1 MSKVLIIGG
10 GAAGM
15 MAGVFAARNHHEVH
29 ILEKNEKLGKKVFI
43 TGKGR
48 CNLTNNCEVEELM
61 KHVVTNPKF
70 LYSAFYNCNAQDVMQ
85 FFEQN
90 GLELKTERGN
100 RVFPA
105 SDHSSDVIKT
115 LEQALNKRKVTV
127 RLHHTVTRILTEP
140 VHDRMQDQMRVTGI
154 CVKDEKGLQKQEY
167 FDAVIVATGGLSYE
181 RTGST
186 GDGLKFARDLGL
198 QVTEC
203 LPSLVPFEIEEDF
216 CRELMGLS
224 LRNVTLSCYTKKKNK
239 DKLLYQE
246 QGEMLF
252 THFGI
257 SGPLVLSASAYAGK
271 ANGEPIWVEIDLKP
285 ALTMEQLDARILR
298 DFDAAKNKQVRNALD
313 DLLPKKLIPVM
324 IELAQID
331 PFKQVNA
338 VTKEERE
345 RLTACLKKLTLHV
358 VGTRGYEEA
367 IITRGG
373 VSVKE
378 INPKTMEA
386 KRIPG
391 LYFIGE
397 VLDVDALTGGFNLQI
412 AWSTAAALKL
422 ENDED

>member
-1 MSKVLIIGG
+1 MRAAIIGG

-15 MAGVFAARNHHEVH
+15 YAAVMLAQAGHSVT
-29 ILEKNEKLGKKVFI
+29 IYEKNEKLGKKLFI

-70 LYSAFYNCNAQDVMQ
+70 LYSAFYNCNAQDVMH

-115 LEQALNKRKVTV
+115 LEQALNKQKVTV

-140 VHDRMQDQMRVTGI
+140 AHDRMQNQMRVTGI
-154 CVKDEKGLQKQEY
+154 CVKDEKGLQKQEH

-186 GDGLKFARDLGL
+186 GDGLRFARDLGL

-203 LPSLVPFEIEEDF
+203 QPSLVPFEIEEDF
-216 CRELMGLS
+216 CRNLMGLS

-257 SGPLVLSASAYAGK
+257 SGPLVLSASAYTGK
-271 ANGEPIWVEIDLKP
+271 AKGEPIWVEIDLKP
-285 ALTMEQLDARILR
+285 ALTIEQLDARILR

-313 DLLPKKLIPVM
+313 ELLPKKLIPVM
-324 IELAQID
+324 IELAEID
-331 PFKQVNA
+331 PFKQVNT

-345 RLTACLKKLTLHV
+345 RLIACMKKLTLHV

-386 KRIPG
+386 KQIPG

-412 AWSTAAALKL
+412 AWATAATVLL
-422 ENDED
+422 SE

>member
-1 MSKVLIIGG
+1 
-10 GAAGM
+10 
-15 MAGVFAARNHHEVH
+15 
-29 ILEKNEKLGKKVFI
+29 
-43 TGKGR
+43 
-48 CNLTNNCEVEELM
+48 
-61 KHVVTNPKF
+61 
-70 LYSAFYNCNAQDVMQ
+70 
-85 FFEQN
+85 
-90 GLELKTERGN
+90 
-100 RVFPA
+100 
-105 SDHSSDVIKT
+105 
-115 LEQALNKRKVTV
+115 
-127 RLHHTVTRILTEP
+127 
-140 VHDRMQDQMRVTGI
+140 
-154 CVKDEKGLQKQEY
+154 
-167 FDAVIVATGGLSYE
+167 VIVATGGLSYE

-186 GDGLKFARDLGL
+186 GDGLRFARDLGL

-203 LPSLVPFEIEEDF
+203 QPSLVPFEIEEDF
-216 CRELMGLS
+216 CRNLMGLS

-257 SGPLVLSASAYAGK
+257 SGPLVLSASAYTGK
-271 ANGEPIWVEIDLKP
+271 AKGEPIWVEIDLKP
-285 ALTMEQLDARILR
+285 ALTIEQLDARILR

-313 DLLPKKLIPVM
+313 ELLPKKLIPVM
-324 IELAQID
+324 IELAEID

-345 RLTACLKKLTLHV
+345 RLIACMKKLTLHV

-386 KRIPG
+386 KQIPG

-412 AWSTAAALKL
+412 AWATAATVLL
-422 ENDED
+422 SE

>member
-1 MSKVLIIGG
+1 MRVAVIGG

-15 MAGVFAARNHHEVH
+15 YAAIGLADAGHTVT
-29 ILEKNEKLGKKVFI
+29 IYEKNERLGKKLFI

-70 LYSAFYNCNAQDVMQ
+70 LYSAFYQCNAQDVMQ

-90 GLELKTERGN
+90 GLDLKTERGN

-115 LEQALNKRKVTV
+115 LEPALKKRNVTIC
-127 RLHHTVTRILTEP
+127 LNHTVTQILTEQ
-140 VHDRMQDQMRVTGI
+140 VQDVTHADGV
-154 CVKDEKGLQKQEY
+154 CVKNEKGQKKQQR

-186 GDGLKFARDLGL
+186 GDGLQFARDLGL

-203 LPSLVPFEIEEDF
+203 QPSLVPFEIEEDF
-216 CRELMGLS
+216 CRGLMGLS

-257 SGPLVLSASAYAGK
+257 SGPLVLSASAYTGK
-271 ANGEPIWVEIDLKP
+271 AKGEPIWVEIDLKP
-285 ALTMEQLDARILR
+285 ALTIEQLDARILR

-313 DLLPKKLIPVM
+313 ELLPKKLIPVM
-324 IELAQID
+324 IELAEID

-338 VTKEERE
+338 ITKEERE
-345 RLTACLKKLTLHV
+345 RRIAFMKKLTLHV

-386 KRIPG
+386 KQIPG

-412 AWSTAAALKL
+412 AWATAATVLL
-422 ENDED
+422 SE

>member
-1 MSKVLIIGG
+1 MSKNIIVVGG

-15 MAGVFAARNHHEVH
+15 LAAYFAADAGNKVTL
-29 ILEKNEKLGKKVFI
+29 LEKNEKLGKKIYI

-115 LEQALNKRKVTV
+115 LEQALKKQNVTIC
-127 RLHHTVTRILTEP
+127 LNHTVTQILTEQ
-140 VHDRMQDQMRVTGI
+140 VQDVTHAAGV
-154 CVKDEKGLQKQEY
+154 CVKDEKGQKKQER

-186 GDGLKFARDLGL
+186 GDGLQFARDLGL

-203 LPSLVPFEIEEDF
+203 QPSLVPFEIEEDF
-216 CRELMGLS
+216 CRDLMGLS

-257 SGPLVLSASAYAGK
+257 SGPLVRS
-271 ANGEPIWVEIDLKP
+271 
-285 ALTMEQLDARILR
+285 
-298 DFDAAKNKQVRNALD
+298 
-313 DLLPKKLIPVM
+313 
-324 IELAQID
+324 
-331 PFKQVNA
+331 
-338 VTKEERE
+338 EER
-345 RLTACLKKLTLHV
+345 R
-358 VGTRGYEEA
+358 VG
-367 IITRGG
+367 
-373 VSVKE
+373 KE
-378 INPKTMEA
+378 C
-386 KRIPG
+386 RSR
-391 LYFIGE
+391 
-397 VLDVDALTGGFNLQI
+397 
-412 AWSTAAALKL
+412 WSPYH
-422 ENDED
+422 

>member
-1 MSKVLIIGG
+1 MSK
-10 GAAGM
+10 
-15 MAGVFAARNHHEVH
+15 
-29 ILEKNEKLGKKVFI
+29 
-43 TGKGR
+43 
-48 CNLTNNCEVEELM
+48 
-61 KHVVTNPKF
+61 
-70 LYSAFYNCNAQDVMQ
+70 
-85 FFEQN
+85 N

-127 RLHHTVTRILTEP
+127 CLHHTVTRILTEP
-140 VHDRMQDQMRVTGI
+140 VQDQMRVTGI
-154 CVKDEKGLQKQEY
+154 CVKDEKGLQKQEH

-224 LRNVTLSCYTKKKNK
+224 LRNVTLSCYMKKKNK
-239 DKLLYQE
+239 DRLLYQE

-412 AWSTAAALKL
+412 AWSTAATVLL
-422 ENDED
+422 TQ

>member
-1 MSKVLIIGG
+1 MY
-10 GAAGM
+10 AAVM
-15 MAGVFAARNHHEVH
+15 LAQAGHSVT
-29 ILEKNEKLGKKVFI
+29 IYEKNEKLGKKLFI

-48 CNLTNNCEVEELM
+48 CNLTNNCEVEDLM

-140 VHDRMQDQMRVTGI
+140 VHDRMQNQMRVTGI
-154 CVKDEKGLQKQEY
+154 CVKDEKGLQKQEH

-186 GDGLKFARDLGL
+186 GDGLQFARDLGL

-203 LPSLVPFEIEEDF
+203 QPSLVPFEIEEDF
-216 CRELMGLS
+216 CRNLMGLS

-257 SGPLVLSASAYAGK
+257 SGPLVLSASAYTGK
-271 ANGEPIWVEIDLKP
+271 AKGEPIWVEIDLKP
-285 ALTMEQLDARILR
+285 ALTIEQLDARILR
-298 DFDAAKNKQVRNALD
+298 DS
-313 DLLPKKLIPVM
+313 
-324 IELAQID
+324 
-331 PFKQVNA
+331 
-338 VTKEERE
+338 
-345 RLTACLKKLTLHV
+345 
-358 VGTRGYEEA
+358 TRRRTNRCA
-367 IITRGG
+367 MHSMNCCQR
-373 VSVKE
+373 S
-378 INPKTMEA
+378 
-386 KRIPG
+386 
-391 LYFIGE
+391 
-397 VLDVDALTGGFNLQI
+397 
-412 AWSTAAALKL
+412 
-422 ENDED
+422 

>member
-1 MSKVLIIGG
+1 MY
-10 GAAGM
+10 AAVM
-15 MAGVFAARNHHEVH
+15 LAQAGHSVT
-29 ILEKNEKLGKKVFI
+29 IYEKNEKLGKKLFI

-115 LEQALNKRKVTV
+115 LEQALKKRKVTIC
-127 RLHHTVTRILTEP
+127 LYHTVTKILTEQ
-140 VHDRMQDQMRVTGI
+140 VQNQMRAAGVS
-154 CVKDEKGLQKQEY
+154 VKDADGHQKLEY
-167 FDAVIVATGGLSYE
+167 FDAVVVATGGLSYE

-186 GDGLKFARDLGL
+186 GDGLQFARDLGL

-203 LPSLVPFEIEEDF
+203 LPSLVPFEIKEDF

-239 DKLLYQE
+239 EKLLYHD

-271 ANGEPIWVEIDLKP
+271 AKGEPVWVEIDLKP
-285 ALTMEQLDARILR
+285 ALTMEQLDDRILR

-324 IELAQID
+324 IELAEID

-338 VTKEERE
+338 VTREERE
-345 RLTACLKKLTLHV
+345 RLASCMKKLTLHV
-358 VGTRGYEEA
+358 AGTRGYEEA
-367 IITRGG
+367 IITKGG

-412 AWSTAAALKL
+412 AWSTAATLLLTQQYKI
-422 ENDED
+422 

>member
-1 MSKVLIIGG
+1 MRAAIIGG

-15 MAGVFAARNHHEVH
+15 YAAVMLAQAGHSVT
-29 ILEKNEKLGKKVFI
+29 IYEKNEKLGKKLFI

-70 LYSAFYNCNAQDVMQ
+70 LYSAFYNCNAQDVMH

-115 LEQALNKRKVTV
+115 LEQALNKQKVTV

-140 VHDRMQDQMRVTGI
+140 AHDRMQNQMQNQMRVTGI
-154 CVKDEKGLQKQEY
+154 CVKDEKGLQKQEH

-186 GDGLKFARDLGL
+186 GDGLRFARDLGL

-203 LPSLVPFEIEEDF
+203 QPSLVPFEIEEDF
-216 CRELMGLS
+216 CRNLMGLS

-246 QGEMLF
+246 QG
-252 THFGI
+252 
-257 SGPLVLSASAYAGK
+257 
-271 ANGEPIWVEIDLKP
+271 
-285 ALTMEQLDARILR
+285 
-298 DFDAAKNKQVRNALD
+298 RNAVYAFRYQRTTCAFR
-313 DLLPKKLIPVM
+313 IGVYR
-324 IELAQID
+324 QS
-331 PFKQVNA
+331 
-338 VTKEERE
+338 ERGTNLGRDRPE
-345 RLTACLKKLTLHV
+345 TGTYYRTA
-358 VGTRGYEEA
+358 
-367 IITRGG
+367 
-373 VSVKE
+373 
-378 INPKTMEA
+378 
-386 KRIPG
+386 
-391 LYFIGE
+391 
-397 VLDVDALTGGFNLQI
+397 
-412 AWSTAAALKL
+412 
-422 ENDED
+422 

>member
-1 MSKVLIIGG
+1 MY
-10 GAAGM
+10 AAVM
-15 MAGVFAARNHHEVH
+15 LAQAGHSVT
-29 ILEKNEKLGKKVFI
+29 IYEKNEKLGKKLFI

-115 LEQALNKRKVTV
+115 LEQALKKQNVTIC
-127 RLHHTVTRILTEP
+127 LNHTVTQILTEQ
-140 VHDRMQDQMRVTGI
+140 VQDVTHAAGV
-154 CVKDEKGLQKQEY
+154 CVKNEKGQKKQER

-186 GDGLKFARDLGL
+186 GDGLQFARDLGL

-203 LPSLVPFEIEEDF
+203 QPSLVPFEIEEDF
-216 CRELMGLS
+216 CRDLMGLS

-257 SGPLVLSASAYAGK
+257 SGPLVLSASAYTGK
-271 ANGEPIWVEIDLKP
+271 AKGEPIWVEIDLKP
-285 ALTMEQLDARILR
+285 ALTIEQLDARILR

-313 DLLPKKLIPVM
+313 ELLPKKLIPVM
-324 IELAQID
+324 IELAEID

-345 RLTACLKKLTLHV
+345 RLIACMKKLTLHV

-386 KRIPG
+386 KQIPG

-412 AWSTAAALKL
+412 AWATAATVLL
-422 ENDED
+422 SE

>member
-1 MSKVLIIGG
+1 MRVAIVGG

-15 MAGVFAARNHHEVH
+15 YAAIQLAQTGHAVT
-29 ILEKNEKLGKKVFI
+29 LYEKNEKLGKKLFI

-48 CNLTNNCEVEELM
+48 CNLTNNCEVEDLM

-70 LYSAFYNCNAQDVMQ
+70 MYSAFYQCNAQDVMQ
-85 FFEQN
+85 FFERC
-90 GLELKTERGN
+90 GLTLKTERGN

-115 LEQALNKRKVTV
+115 LEQELRRQKVTIHL
-127 RLHHTVTRILTEP
+127 RHTVKDILMEM
-140 VHDRMQDQMRVTGI
+140 VQDERHAVGV
-154 CVKDEKGLQKQEY
+154 CVQDENGVGKQER
-167 FDAVIVATGGLSYE
+167 FDAVVVATGGLSYE

-186 GDGLKFARDLGL
+186 GDGLRFARNLGL
-198 QVTEC
+198 QVTDC
-203 LPSLVPFEIEEDF
+203 QPSLVPFETEEDF
-216 CRELMGLS
+216 CRDLMGLS
-224 LRNVTLSCYTKKKNK
+224 LRNVTLSCYTKKKDK

-271 ANGEPIWVEIDLKP
+271 AKGEPIWVEIDLKP
-285 ALTMEQLDARILR
+285 ALSVEQLDARILR

-313 DLLPKKLIPVM
+313 ELLPKKLIPVM
-324 IELAQID
+324 IELADID

-345 RLTACLKKLTLHV
+345 RLVSCMKKLTLHV
-358 VGTRGYEEA
+358 TGMRGYEEA
-367 IITRGG
+367 IITKGG

-386 KRIPG
+386 KQIPG

-412 AWSTAAALKL
+412 AWSTAATVLL
-422 ENDED
+422 SE

>member
-1 MSKVLIIGG
+1 MRAAVIGG

-15 MAGVFAARNHHEVH
+15 YAAIGLADAGHTVT
-29 ILEKNEKLGKKVFI
+29 IYEKNERLGKKLFI

-48 CNLTNNCEVEELM
+48 CNLTNNCEVEDLM

-70 LYSAFYNCNAQDVMQ
+70 LYSAFYQCSAQDVMQ
-85 FFEQN
+85 FFERN

-140 VHDRMQDQMRVTGI
+140 AHDRMQDQMHVTGI
-154 CVKDEKGLQKQEY
+154 CVKDETGLQKQEH

-186 GDGLKFARDLGL
+186 GDGLKFARELGL

-271 ANGEPIWVEIDLKP
+271 ADGEPIWVEIDLKP

-324 IELAQID
+324 IELVQID

-345 RLTACLKKLTLHV
+345 RLTASLKKLTLHV

-412 AWSTAAALKL
+412 AWSTAATVLL
-422 ENDED
+422 TQ